1 MFSYERNSFEGKEAD
16 LMAIISEFPD
26 GDEMPGQMIP
36 VRKLSKAFDNF
47 VENEETCAK
56 TVGNMKVYLRVR
68 PMQSKSSS
76 ESTITVESGMAVA
89 NFIRSF
95 IFTCKKGLK
104 MIVILITIFRSHDR
118 NERTGVF

>member
-1 MFSYERNSFEGKEAD
+1 MFSYDRNSFEGKEAD

-47 VENEETCAK
+47 VENEETCPAK

-68 PMQSKSSS
+68 PMHSKSSS
-76 ESTITVESGMAVA
+76 ESTITVESGMPLAGLHLLSAV
-89 NFIRSF
+89 
-95 IFTCKKGLK
+95 L
-104 MIVILITIFRSHDR
+104 ILPTK
-118 NERTGVF
+118 

>member
-1 MFSYERNSFEGKEAD
+1 MFSYDRNSFEGKEAD

-56 TVGNMKVYLRVR
+56 IVGNMKVYLRVR
-68 PMQSKSSS
+68 PMHSKSSS
-76 ESTITVESGMAVA
+76 ESTITIESGME
-89 NFIRSF
+89 FRCLHLLF
-95 IFTCKKGLK
+95 HFYPRK
-104 MIVILITIFRSHDR
+104 VIKTDCHDNHFLQIT
-118 NERTGVF
+118 